1 MADMTRGERTV
12 QLFAKVISNPEKKFT
27 INDLMESFN
36 IPAEERRNVQRD
48 MRLLSEMDGGRYIA
62 VDTIGRTSYY
72 TSALRN
78 AERLLFPNFEN
89 TMLHFVFLKRIAN
102 IYPATS
108 ETITQLLERIE
119 KSLPNSE
126 QKTLRHL
133 GDELNSKILFMGTPP
148 DFEEDSSEKLRII
161 LQAIHEHRKIDVFYM
176 GATTFMGPSTS
187 ERKSTRIPLM
197 IIVYQNEIYVACE
210 SEKVKGATYT
220 LKFRRILQVK
230 LSKETFVENPKVI
243 DKLRRQVASGAAFMS
258 EQEPHLEDIEIEFEW
273 RVRNY
278 LMENKFNQSMH
289 MRVLRNAKIL
299 VTMKADVNQLLVNW
313 ITSYTT
319 AARVIKPASLRNSLR
334 DYAKY
339 LLENYGE

>member
-48 MRLLSEMDGGRYIA
+48 MRFLSEMDGGRYIA
-62 VDTIGRTSYY
+62 VDTVGRTSYY